1 MSLFFTAT
9 LTITCET
16 RLTQAVQKEQNV
28 PSPVA
33 YLKPHPH
40 LLDLKER
47 ELSANILAM
56 QRKIREGKRQQ
67 HEAGAADE
75 SAKTPKG
82 NALALNMDRKL
93 ETTVEDAMAAAKK
106 NWKTLDLED
115 VQPWDL
121 ERMDLT
127 DLSPSLLA
135 HPTGSEVDCTE
146 SEREMMASI
155 EKRASR
161 Q

>member
-1 MSLFFTAT
+1 MPLFFTAT

-16 RLTQAVQKEQNV
+16 RPTRAAQKEQNV
-28 PSPVA
+28 PSLVA

-47 ELSANILAM
+47 ELSADILAM

-67 HEAGAADE
+67 HEAGAAGK
-75 SAKTPKG
+75 SAKTSTGPASAVKTDVK
-82 NALALNMDRKL
+82 M
-93 ETTVEDAMAAAKK
+93 ETMVEDVRAAAKD
-106 NWKTLDLED
+106 NWKTLDLEEI
-115 VQPWDL
+115 QPWDL
-121 ERMDLT
+121 EQMDLT

-135 HPTGSEVDCTE
+135 HPTGAEVDDTE
-146 SEREMMASI
+146 SERETMASI